1 MVRSADRGEVDVD
14 ARVYRSKVR
23 IAEALFEKLAVYELD
38 EISVSEV
45 VAKAGVSRNTYY
57 RHFSTKRSVL
67 TFYIEELLREY
78 LQGVEE
84 RGISDVEGIL
94 NYYFSFWGDRK
105 EYVILLRRRQL
116 LDLALDVQRKKFL
129 EALPRSVL
137 PWHGVAGV
145 DETLVDLLFVG
156 GMWNILLHWL
166 DRGMDPKASEVV
178 RTFLEELSVYA
189 ECLP

>member
-1 MVRSADRGEVDVD
+1 MRSADRGEVDVD
-14 ARVYRSKVR
+14 ARAYRSKVR

-129 EALPRSVL
+129 EALPRSDL
-137 PWHGVAGV
+137 PWHGVSGV

>member
-1 MVRSADRGEVDVD
+1 MMRSADRGEVDVD

-129 EALPRSVL
+129 EALPRSDL

-178 RTFLEELSVYA
+178 RTFLKELSVYA

>member
-105 EYVILLRRRQL
+105 EYVVLLRRRQL

-129 EALPRSVL
+129 EALPRSDL

>member
-1 MVRSADRGEVDVD
+1 MRSADRGEVDVD

-129 EALPRSVL
+129 GALPHSDL
-137 PWHGVAGV
+137 PWHGVSGV

>member
-1 MVRSADRGEVDVD
+1 MMRSADRGEVDVD

-129 EALPRSVL
+129 EALPRSDL
-137 PWHGVAGV
+137 PWHGVSGV

>member
-1 MVRSADRGEVDVD
+1 MRSADRGEVDVD

-78 LQGVEE
+78 LLGVEE
-84 RGISDVEGIL
+84 RGRSDVEGIL

-105 EYVILLRRRQL
+105 EYVVLLRRRQL

-129 EALPRSVL
+129 EALPRSDL

>member
-1 MVRSADRGEVDVD
+1 MRSADRGEVDVD

-129 EALPRSVL
+129 EALPHSDL
-137 PWHGVAGV
+137 PWHGVSRV

-166 DRGMDPKASEVV
+166 DRDMDPKASEVV

>member
-1 MVRSADRGEVDVD
+1 MRSADRGEVDVD

-105 EYVILLRRRQL
+105 EHVILLRRRQL

-129 EALPRSVL
+129 EALPHSYL
-137 PWHGVAGV
+137 PWHGVSGV

>member
-1 MVRSADRGEVDVD
+1 MRSADRGEVDVD

-105 EYVILLRRRQL
+105 EYVVLLRRRQL

-129 EALPRSVL
+129 EALPRSDL

>member
-1 MVRSADRGEVDVD
+1 MMRSADRGEVDVD

-57 RHFSTKRSVL
+57 HHFSTKRSVL
-67 TFYIEELLREY
+67 TFYIEEFLREY

-105 EYVILLRRRQL
+105 EYVILLRRRQ
-116 LDLALDVQRKKFL
+116 FL
-129 EALPRSVL
+129 EALPHSDL
-137 PWHGVAGV
+137 PWHGVSGV

>member
-1 MVRSADRGEVDVD
+1 MMRSADRGEVDVD

-105 EYVILLRRRQL
+105 EYVVVLRRRQL

-129 EALPRSVL
+129 EALPRSDL
-137 PWHGVAGV
+137 PWHGVSGV

>member
-1 MVRSADRGEVDVD
+1 MRSADRGEVDVD

-105 EYVILLRRRQL
+105 EYVVLLRRRQL

-129 EALPRSVL
+129 EALPRSDL

-145 DETLVDLLFVG
+145 DETLVDLLSVG

>member
-1 MVRSADRGEVDVD
+1 MMRSADRGEVDVD

-105 EYVILLRRRQL
+105 EYVVLLRRRQL

-129 EALPRSVL
+129 EALPRSDL

>member
-1 MVRSADRGEVDVD
+1 MMRSADRGEVDVD

-23 IAEALFEKLAVYELD
+23 IAEALFEKLAVYEFD
-38 EISVSEV
+38 EIPVSEV

-105 EYVILLRRRQL
+105 EYVVLLRRRQL

-129 EALPRSVL
+129 EALPRSDL

>member
-1 MVRSADRGEVDVD
+1 MRSADRGEVDVD

-84 RGISDVEGIL
+84 RGISDVEGIF

-105 EYVILLRRRQL
+105 EYVVLLRRRQL

-129 EALPRSVL
+129 EVLPRSDL

>member
-1 MVRSADRGEVDVD
+1 MMRSADRGEVDVD

-84 RGISDVEGIL
+84 CGISDVEGIL

-129 EALPRSVL
+129 EALPHSDL
-137 PWHGVAGV
+137 PWHGVSGV

>member
-1 MVRSADRGEVDVD
+1 MRSADRGEVDVD

-105 EYVILLRRRQL
+105 EYVVLLRRHQL

-129 EALPRSVL
+129 EALPRSDL

>member
-1 MVRSADRGEVDVD
+1 MRSADRGEVDVD

-94 NYYFSFWGDRK
+94 NYYSSFWGDRK
-105 EYVILLRRRQL
+105 EYVVLLRRRQL

-129 EALPRSVL
+129 EALPRSDL

>member
-1 MVRSADRGEVDVD
+1 MMRSADRGEVDVD

-67 TFYIEELLREY
+67 AFYIEELLREY

-116 LDLALDVQRKKFL
+116 LDLVLDVQRKKFL
-129 EALPRSVL
+129 EALPHSDL
-137 PWHGVAGV
+137 PWHGGSGV
-145 DETLVDLLFVG
+145 HETLVDLLFVG

-178 RTFLEELSVYA
+178 RTFLEELSVYT

>member
-1 MVRSADRGEVDVD
+1 MRSADRGEVDVD

-105 EYVILLRRRQL
+105 EYVVLLRRRQL

-129 EALPRSVL
+129 EALPRSDL
-137 PWHGVAGV
+137 PWHGVSGV

>member
-1 MVRSADRGEVDVD
+1 MRSADRGEVDVD

-129 EALPRSVL
+129 EALPHSDL
-137 PWHGVAGV
+137 PWHGVFGV

>member
-1 MVRSADRGEVDVD
+1 MRSADRGEVDVD

-84 RGISDVEGIL
+84 RGISDVDGIL

-129 EALPRSVL
+129 EALPHSDL
-137 PWHGVAGV
+137 TWHGVSGV

>member
-1 MVRSADRGEVDVD
+1 MRSADRGEVDVD

-23 IAEALFEKLAVYELD
+23 IAEALFEKLAVYEFD

-129 EALPRSVL
+129 EALPRSDL

>member
-1 MVRSADRGEVDVD
+1 MMRSADRGEVDVD

-84 RGISDVEGIL
+84 RGISDVGGIL

-129 EALPRSVL
+129 EALPRSDL
-137 PWHGVAGV
+137 PWHGVSGV

>member
-1 MVRSADRGEVDVD
+1 MRRSADRGEVDVD

-105 EYVILLRRRQL
+105 EYVVLLRRRQL

-129 EALPRSVL
+129 EALPRSDL

>member
-1 MVRSADRGEVDVD
+1 MMRSADRGEVDVD

-129 EALPRSVL
+129 EALPHSGL
-137 PWHGVAGV
+137 PWHGVSGV

>member
-1 MVRSADRGEVDVD
+1 MMRSADRGEVDVD

-116 LDLALDVQRKKFL
+116 L
-129 EALPRSVL
+129 
-137 PWHGVAGV
+137 
-145 DETLVDLLFVG
+145 VG

>member
-1 MVRSADRGEVDVD
+1 MRSADRGEVDVD

-129 EALPRSVL
+129 EALPRSDL

>member
-1 MVRSADRGEVDVD
+1 MMRSADRGEVDVD

-105 EYVILLRRRQL
+105 EYVVLLRRRQL

-129 EALPRSVL
+129 EALPRSDL
-137 PWHGVAGV
+137 PWHGVSGV

>member
-1 MVRSADRGEVDVD
+1 MMRSADRGEVDVD

-105 EYVILLRRRQL
+105 EYVVLLRRRQL

-129 EALPRSVL
+129 EALPRSDL
-137 PWHGVAGV
+137 PWHGVSGV

-156 GMWNILLHWL
+156 GMWNILLHWI

-178 RTFLEELSVYA
+178 RTILEELSVYA

>member
-1 MVRSADRGEVDVD
+1 MRSADRGEVDVD

-78 LQGVEE
+78 LQGVEG

-105 EYVILLRRRQL
+105 EYVILLSR
-116 LDLALDVQRKKFL
+116 
-129 EALPRSVL
+129 
-137 PWHGVAGV
+137 VA
-145 DETLVDLLFVG
+145 
-156 GMWNILLHWL
+156 
-166 DRGMDPKASEVV
+166 RGP
-178 RTFLEELSVYA
+178 
-189 ECLP
+189 

>member
-1 MVRSADRGEVDVD
+1 MRSADCGEVDVD

-105 EYVILLRRRQL
+105 EYVVLLRRRQL

-129 EALPRSVL
+129 EALPRSDL

>member
-1 MVRSADRGEVDVD
+1 MMRSADRGEVDVD

-105 EYVILLRRRQL
+105 EYVVLLRRHQL

-129 EALPRSVL
+129 EALPRSDL

>member
-1 MVRSADRGEVDVD
+1 MRSADRGEVDVD

-45 VAKAGVSRNTYY
+45 VAKVGVSRNTYY

-105 EYVILLRRRQL
+105 EYVVLLRRRQL

-129 EALPRSVL
+129 EALPRSDL

>member
-1 MVRSADRGEVDVD
+1 MMRSADRGEVDVD

-105 EYVILLRRRQL
+105 EYVVLLRRRQL

-129 EALPRSVL
+129 EALPRSDL
-137 PWHGVAGV
+137 PWHGVSGV

-178 RTFLEELSVYA
+178 RTILEELSVYA

>member
-1 MVRSADRGEVDVD
+1 MMRSADRGEVDVD

-45 VAKAGVSRNTYY
+45 AARAGVSRNTYY

-129 EALPRSVL
+129 EVLPHSGL
-137 PWHGVAGV
+137 PWHGVSEV
-145 DETLVDLLFVG
+145 DETLVDLLVVG

>member
-1 MVRSADRGEVDVD
+1 MMRSADRGEVDVD

-105 EYVILLRRRQL
+105 EYVVLLRRRQL

-129 EALPRSVL
+129 EALPHSDL

>member
-1 MVRSADRGEVDVD
+1 MVRSADCGEVDVD

-129 EALPRSVL
+129 EALPRSDL

>member
-1 MVRSADRGEVDVD
+1 MMGSADRGGVAVDVR
-14 ARVYRSKVR
+14 AHRSKMR

-45 VAKAGVSRNTYY
+45 AARAGVSRNTYY

-67 TFYIEELLREY
+67 VFHVEELLTEY

-84 RGISDVEGIL
+84 RGISDIESLL
-94 NYYFSFWGDRK
+94 NFYFSFWGDRK
-105 EYVILLRRRQL
+105 ECVALLRRRQL

-129 EALPRSVL
+129 EVLPHSGL
-137 PWHGVAGV
+137 PWHGVSEV
-145 DETLVDLLFVG
+145 DETLVDLLVVG
-156 GMWNILLHWL
+156 GMWNILLHWI
-166 DRGMDPKASEVV
+166 DHGMSPKASEVV

-189 ECLP
+189 GYVR